1 MSENKEKRISIY
13 LPFIISLAIVF
24 GILIGIAI
32 NKRPQLTSSGIMLY
46 PKSDKLNNVLKY
58 IEEEYVDTVNPDKL
72 TTEAIVSVLKG
83 LDPHSVYIPA
93 EDLIAVNEPLE
104 GNFSGIGVQ
113 FNMQNDTVIIINT
126 IPNGPSALV
135 GILAGDRIVK
145 VNDTIVAGVKLQSD
159 AIIKKLKGPRGTK
172 VKVTIKRPG
181 KKRELVFDITRNKI
195 PLYSVDVAYMLDNT
209 TGYIKISQFART
221 TYTEFVASVNKLRA
235 KGMKKMVLDLRGNG
249 GGYLE
254 AAISLADQF
263 LDKDKLIVYTKGR
276 AKPREDFL
284 ATSAGICQNDEVAV
298 LVDEYTAS
306 ASEILAGALQ
316 DNDRGTIVGRR
327 SFGKG
332 LVQEQTTLADGSAIR
347 LTVARYY
354 TPTGRCIQKSYKNGI
369 DDYYKDLS
377 HRFIHGEF
385 ENKDSIHFSD
395 SLKFKTPKGKI
406 VYGGGGIMPDIFV
419 PYDTT
424 GVTPFYREVRDMGLI
439 YKFAFNYSDIN
450 RNVLKDISSLND
462 FRKYLKEDKLF
473 EKFVDYAIKQELKPK
488 KNELKIS
495 EKLISTQV
503 EAFIARN
510 FFDNDGFYPIIRE
523 IDETLDSAL
532 VELEKK

>member
-1 MSENKEKRISIY
+1 MSENNKKKISVY
-13 LPFIISLAIVF
+13 LPIIISLAIVF

-32 NKRPQLTSSGIMLY
+32 NKRPQLTTGGVVLY
-46 PKSDKLNNVLKY
+46 PKSDKLDNVLKY
-58 IEEEYVDTVNPDKL
+58 IEEEYVDTVSPDKL
-72 TTEAIVSVLKG
+72 GTEAIISVLKG

-93 EDLIAVNEPLE
+93 EDLTAVNEPLE

-113 FNMQNDTVIIINT
+113 FNMQNDTVIIVNT

-135 GILAGDRIVK
+135 GIMAGDRIVK
-145 VNDTIVAGVKLQSD
+145 VNDTTVAGIKLQSD
-159 AIIKKLKGPRGTK
+159 AIVKKLKGPRGTK

-181 KKRELVFDITRNKI
+181 KKCELVFDITRNKI
-195 PLYSVDVAYMLDNT
+195 PLYSVDVSYMLNDA

-221 TYTEFVASVNKLRA
+221 TYTEFYAAVKKLQA
-235 KGMKKMVLDLRGNG
+235 KGMKKIVLDLRGNG

-254 AAISLADQF
+254 AAISLAEQF
-263 LDKDKLIVYTKGR
+263 LDKGKLIVYTKGR

-284 ATSAGICQNDEVAV
+284 VIDTGICKNNKVAI
-298 LVDEYTAS
+298 LIDEYTAS
-306 ASEILAGALQ
+306 ASEILAGAIQ
-316 DNDRGTIVGRR
+316 DNDRGIIVGRR

-369 DDYYKDLS
+369 EDYYKDLGN
-377 HRFIHGEF
+377 RYVHGEF
-385 ENKDSIHFSD
+385 ENKDSIKFND

-419 PYDTT
+419 PFDTS
-424 GVTPFYREVRDMGLI
+424 GVTNFYSEVRDRGLI

-450 RNVLKDISSLND
+450 RNILKNISTLAD
-462 FRKYLKEDKLF
+462 FRKYLKKDKVF
-473 EKFVDYAIKQELKPK
+473 EKFIEYAKKQDLKPEK
-488 KNELKIS
+488 KELKIS
-495 EKLISTQV
+495 EKLITTQV

-510 FFDNDGFYPIIRE
+510 FFDNDGYYPIIRE
-523 IDETLDSAL
+523 VDETLDKAIT
-532 VELEKK
+532 ELEKN